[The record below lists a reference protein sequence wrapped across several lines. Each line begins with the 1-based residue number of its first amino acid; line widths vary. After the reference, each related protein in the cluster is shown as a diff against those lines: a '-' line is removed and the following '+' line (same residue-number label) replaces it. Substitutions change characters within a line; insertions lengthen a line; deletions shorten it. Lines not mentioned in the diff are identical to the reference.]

1 MGGRTKT
8 AEENRHIPIDLL
20 TENILPWIPVLH
32 LFKNFRHVSKELLQ
46 LISSPKFI
54 PIHLKKSH
62 ERSKSGS
69 RFLITLPD
77 GVVDYDG
84 GATTKIPYPPGF
96 SGCCSTILGSCDGLI
111 CLVDKDIKK
120 VSVFNPSTR
129 EYQKREAKRF
139 LWLSWFKKVS
149 WFGRHPCTGEYVLVV
164 GSEIRPQGGFIV
176 VVYKFSSPDSCFF
189 QQRGWRGF
197 IFFDAIGTLLHGV
210 LHWPAYIENRA
221 HHVVFAYDFRR
232 NEIME
237 IPAPGEFPF
246 TLGVAG
252 ECLFAIFRNA
262 DKVFELWTMREYGV
276 DGSWTKYANIE
287 GFDCNFQL
295 LVPLG
300 FSSNGNDLI
309 VDADGM
315 FLSKYSFRDKA
326 ITVLETE
333 RLIPEDSTRKVVR
346 SVTATE
352 AHKFDKLENCKTF
365 AFADS
370 FVSPHL
376 MYN

>member
-197 IFFDAIGTLLHGV
+197 IFFDAIGTLLHG
-210 LHWPAYIENRA
+210 
-221 HHVVFAYDFRR
+221 
-232 NEIME
+232 
-237 IPAPGEFPF
+237 FPF